1 MDSFDFSQARILFTD
16 VDDTL
21 TTSGR
26 LLPETYQAICN
37 LADKGV
43 AIIPVTGGCAG
54 WCDQIMR
61 TWPVQA
67 VIGEGGALYIAR
79 DAQQATRWYYWSNRE
94 QHLADQA
101 RILAAIKHL
110 DLDFEPILAK
120 DQPFRLVDVA
130 IDYNQD
136 QSLSPMQV
144 QTLCEALM
152 QAGFRVKKSSIHVN
166 VWLGDFDKCAMARRV
181 GHSLLNMDDGEL
193 KRHSLFIGDAPNDE
207 SMFEFFPNSIGVS
220 NIRPHLE
227 QMTFGPSVITTQRCG
242 LGFTEMADRWL
253 RALRHNTVTSA

>member
-1 MDSFDFSQARILFTD
+1 MDLFDFTQARILFTD

-21 TTSGR
+21 TTGGQ

-37 LADKGV
+37 LADKGI

-54 WCDQIMR
+54 WCDQIIR
-61 TWPVQA
+61 TWPVRA

-79 DAQQATRWYYWSNRE
+79 DTQRAIRWHYWSSSE
-94 QHLADQA
+94 QHQVDQA
-101 RILAAIKHL
+101 RILAAIKTL
-110 DLDFEPILAK
+110 DLGFEPVLAK

-136 QSLSPMQV
+136 QRLSHEQV
-144 QTLCEALM
+144 QTLCKALV

-166 VWLGDFDKCAMARRV
+166 VWLGEFDKCTMARRV
-181 GHSLLNMDDGEL
+181 GRNLLGMNDGEL
-193 KRHSLFIGDAPNDE
+193 RHQSVFIGDAPNDE

-220 NIRPHLE
+220 NIRPHLN
-227 QMTFGPSVITTQRCG
+227 QMMYTPSVITTQRCG
-242 LGFTEMADRWL
+242 LGFAEMAHRWL
-253 RALRHNTVTSA
+253 QVLQHTAVTSI